1 MWRRKYVIGFHFSDG
16 TDSYLEVE
24 HNDMFEM
31 REDAVKLSSAKK
43 ATSWTAT
50 SLFPENTF
58 EEVVSQMKK
67 EYQEDGRPNIQGTY
81 RDYV

>member
-1 MWRRKYVIGFHFSDG
+1 MWRRKYVLGFHFKDG

-31 REDAVKLSSAKK
+31 REAAIKLSDTKGAV
-43 ATSWTAT
+43 SWAVT

-67 EYQEDGRPNIQGTY
+67 EYQGDG
-81 RDYV
+81 